1 MNIVGYGGGTD
12 STAMLVGLWQQHVPV
27 DLILFAD
34 PGAEQPH
41 TYHYLRIM
49 DQWLREHGMPGI
61 TRVWYTDRQGQRLT
75 LEQECLRSA
84 SLPSIAYGWKK
95 CSLKHKVAPQ
105 EKFCAHYPPCQN
117 AWARGENVVKL
128 IGYDAGE
135 EKRRLG
141 ALPHDLADRKYQ
153 KAYPLMEWGWDRN
166 RCIQE
171 IQNAGLPL
179 PGKSSCFFCP
189 SMKRR
194 EIRTLYHRYP
204 GSAGKSVGDRG
215 SSAGPISL
223 L

>member
-12 STAMLVGLWQQHVPV
+12 STAMLVGLWQHHVPV

-34 PGAEQPH
+34 PGGEQPH

-105 EKFCAHYPPCQN
+105 EKFCAHYPPCQA
-117 AWARGENVVKL
+117 AWARGENVVKM

-135 EKRRLG
+135 EKRRLR
-141 ALPHDLADRKYQ
+141 ALPHDLTDRKYQ

-171 IQNAGLPL
+171 IQNAGLP
-179 PGKSSCFFCP
+179 
-189 SMKRR
+189 
-194 EIRTLYHRYP
+194 
-204 GSAGKSVGDRG
+204 
-215 SSAGPISL
+215 
-223 L
+223 